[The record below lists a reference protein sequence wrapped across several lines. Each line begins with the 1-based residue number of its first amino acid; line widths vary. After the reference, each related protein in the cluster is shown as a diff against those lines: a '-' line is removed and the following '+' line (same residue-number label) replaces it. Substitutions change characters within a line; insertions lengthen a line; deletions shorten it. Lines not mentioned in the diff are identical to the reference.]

1 MLQGKCTIK
10 VLGQN
15 PHNLNPGNKSLIK
28 TDLQL
33 NIQPSLLMA
42 LAAEAHL
49 EEGQLRRL
57 RST

>member
-1 MLQGKCTIK
+1 MLQEKWNIK
-10 VLGQN
+10 VLGQG
-15 PHNLNPGNKSLIK
+15 PYILNSGNKSLIK

-33 NIQPSLLMA
+33 NTQPSLLMA

-49 EEGQLRRL
+49 AEGQLRRL